1 MEDNSK
7 QKGGEKKR
15 RREKERF
22 SQISGEEQYS
32 NILQKYELIWRLEI
46 FNITLYKIY
55 TLLIKKV
62 NKKSIKTQAMFY
74 QSIYAIT
81 FNIITHDT
89 RKILEI

>member
-22 SQISGEEQYS
+22 DQISGKEQYS
-32 NILQKYELIWRLEI
+32 NVLQKYELIWRLEI

-55 TLLIKKV
+55 TLLIKK
-62 NKKSIKTQAMFY
+62 SQ
-74 QSIYAIT
+74 QEIY
-81 FNIITHDT
+81 
-89 RKILEI
+89 